1 MAFIHSLARSLAH
14 EAKRILVPNNTLFSL
29 SLLLLFSRQSAA
41 TKNKTKPKKDKS
53 CALRK
58 RQGEEKDKDKD
69 KEGAEAEDILLAARL
84 RVAQSDRPTGRLNLR
99 GQQTNKQA
107 NDSDNDTRTAS
118 SPPSKYKYTLTHTTR
133 VYRTHSSLTV
143 KQRRTNKRTNEET
156 SREEKRP
163 QKKGNNLCQ
172 KIRNASPTRRR
183 RRRRT
188 KKKKGHGPTWI
199 TVCIA
204 VDSLGRAITLH

>member
-1 MAFIHSLARSLAH
+1 MIKLAIKLATWNVQHCIPYNMCVVVAVSAIRSEEWRRNERKKRIETKAWHSFTRSFARSRS
-14 EAKRILVPNNTLFSL
+14 EANPRSEQHSFLSL
-29 SLLLLFSRQSAA
+29 SLLLFSRQSAA

-53 CALRK
+53 CAFRK

-133 VYRTHSSLTV
+133 V
-143 KQRRTNKRTNEET
+143 
-156 SREEKRP
+156 
-163 QKKGNNLCQ
+163 
-172 KIRNASPTRRR
+172 
-183 RRRRT
+183 
-188 KKKKGHGPTWI
+188 
-199 TVCIA
+199 
-204 VDSLGRAITLH
+204 